1 MALNPYQ
8 VALEQ
13 AAEEMQEITAQFERL
28 RSRKVQLEALLG
40 AFRPL
45 VEASSQIPES
55 LGRRSEY

>member
-13 AAEEMQEITAQFERL
+13 AAEEMQEITAQFESL
-28 RSRKVQLEALLG
+28 RSRKIQLETLLG

-45 VEASSQIPES
+45 VEASSQVPES